1 MNMLPFGENG
11 KVAFGVATL
20 LGISYVPL
28 YLRKKEAT
36 GFDTMA
42 EKREVEA
49 EEAKLKAAGGRRVD
63 SGSPFSPR

>member
-1 MNMLPFGENG
+1 MLPFGENG
-11 KVAFGVATL
+11 KVAFGVAAL
-20 LGISYVPL
+20 LGISYAPL
-28 YLRKKEAT
+28 YFRKKEAT

-49 EEAKLKAAGGRRVD
+49 EEAKLKASGGRRVD